1 VTPAPGDIVRKR
13 GQATQYRLDG
23 FFDHCSFI
31 SHAIVVMARMRPLVS
46 DTGFISTV
54 SCPASELEVVRPNP

>member
-1 VTPAPGDIVRKR
+1 MTPAVGDIVRKR

-31 SHAIVVMARMRPLVS
+31 SHTLVVMARMRPLVS
-46 DTGFISTV
+46 NNGFIATV
-54 SCPASELEVVRPNP
+54 TCPASDLEIVRPNP